1 MKVLERPDAG
11 HEQAGGPPPADQL
24 FEFDK
29 AAGAGSWH
37 AIAVDEVFSAV
48 GTSHNGLSEAEARA
62 RAERFGLNRL
72 PPPRA
77 RSGWQRLLAQFHN
90 VLIYVLLGAGFITL
104 CLGHWIDASVIF
116 GVVVINALI
125 GFIQEGKAEKALDA
139 VKKMLSPQAI
149 VTRDGR
155 RLTLAAEA
163 LVPGDLVH
171 LQSGDRVPADL
182 RLITARNLRIDEA
195 ILTGESAPA
204 EKNSKVVDERAP
216 LAERSC
222 MAYSGTFVTSGQGL
236 GVVAATGMRTE
247 IGRISEMLARV
258 RPLTTPLIRKLSV
271 FSRWLTAAI
280 LALASLTFVF
290 GILVRSYPASEMFLA
305 AVGLAVA
312 AIPEG
317 LPAIITITLAVGV
330 QRMSRVNAIIR
341 RLPAVETLGSVTVIC
356 SDKTGTLTRN
366 EMTLQTIVTA
376 DGTSQIS
383 GTGYEPYGVFS
394 SGGDDIQ
401 PSENPALMELL
412 RAVMLCNDSS
422 LRQKDDGWAVDG
434 DPTEGALIVAA
445 MKAGLESHLVS
456 EQFPR
461 SDVIPFE
468 SEHRFMATRHH
479 DHQGNSF
486 LYMKGAPEVML
497 PRCTLQRGDGRDA
510 PLNSSYWNQMLDQLT
525 AAGHRPLAIAAKSLP
540 SDNRFLTFDQVES
553 NLVLLGL
560 VGIIDPPREEAIRA
574 VERCHQAGIGVKMI
588 TGDHVGTARAIAIR
602 MSIGDERRACT
613 GDELSRLDGDFFSNA
628 ACDVDVFARTSPEHK
643 LKLVSALQER
653 GEIVAMTG
661 DGINDAPALKRADV
675 GIAMGIKGTEAAKEA
690 AEMVLADDNFVS
702 IARAVA
708 EGRTVYDNIKKA
720 ILFILPTNGGEAMT
734 IMAAVLLGR
743 VLPVTAPQILWVNMV
758 TAVTLALALAFEPS
772 ETDVM
777 RRPPRKPAEPI
788 LTAFMWWR
796 IAMVSLIMVAVT
808 FGLFIWEREHGAS
821 IEAARTVAVNAL
833 VMLEIF
839 YLFSTR
845 HLKAGVLN
853 REGLFGNPYVLMSIG
868 AVLVLQI
875 LFTYAPPMQ
884 TFFRSESIGIE
895 SWIRIVLLSSLVLFI
910 VELDKFAYR
919 LRRPPGTHPKAETQ

>member
-1 MKVLERPDAG
+1 MLERPDAE
-11 HEQAGGPPPADQL
+11 HEQVGGPPPADQL
-24 FEFDK
+24 IDSER
-29 AAGAGSWH
+29 AVGADAWH
-37 AIAVDEVFSAV
+37 AHSAEDV
-48 GTSHNGLSEAEARA
+48 LGVLESSRDGLSEVEASA
-62 RAERFGLNRL
+62 RAERFGSNRL
-72 PPPRA
+72 PPPPA
-77 RSGWQRLLAQFHN
+77 RSAWQRLLAQFHN

-104 CLGHWIDASVIF
+104 GLGHWIDASVIF
-116 GVVVINALI
+116 AVVIINALI

-149 VTRDGR
+149 VTRGGH
-155 RLTLAAEA
+155 RLTLAAEV
-163 LVPGDLVH
+163 LVPGDVVH
-171 LQSGDRVPADL
+171 IQSGDRVPADL
-182 RLITARNLRIDEA
+182 RLVTARNLRVDEA
-195 ILTGESAPA
+195 ILTGESMPA
-204 EKNSKVVDERAP
+204 EKNIGAVDERAP
-216 LAERSC
+216 LAERAC
-222 MAYSGTFVTSGQGL
+222 MTYSGTFVTSGQGL
-236 GVVAATGMRTE
+236 GVVVETGIRTE

-258 RPLTTPLIRKLSV
+258 RPLTTPLIRKLST
-271 FSRWLTAAI
+271 FSRWLTGVI
-280 LALASLTFVF
+280 LALATLTFLF

-330 QRMSRVNAIIR
+330 QRMSRANAIIR

-366 EMTLQTIVTA
+366 EMTLQTIVT
-376 DGTSQIS
+376 SS
-383 GTGYEPYGVFS
+383 GAVSVSGAGYEPYGVFS
-394 SGGDDIQ
+394 SNSDDIQ
-401 PSENPALMELL
+401 PSENPSLMELL
-412 RAVMLCNDSS
+412 RAGMLCNDSS
-422 LRQKDDGWAVDG
+422 VRQKDDGWAVDG
-434 DPTEGALIVAA
+434 DPTEGALIVAG
-445 MKAGLESHLVS
+445 MKAALESHLVS

-461 SDVIPFE
+461 TDVIPFE

-486 LYMKGAPEVML
+486 LYMKGAPEVIL
-497 PRCTLQRGDGRDA
+497 PRCTLQRKHDNDA
-510 PLNSSYWNQMLDQLT
+510 PLDSSFWSEKLDQLT
-525 AAGHRPLAIAAKSLP
+525 TAGHRPLAIATKPLP
-540 SDNRFLTFDQVES
+540 SENQLLTFDQVES
-553 NLVLLGL
+553 DLLLLGL
-560 VGIIDPPREEAIRA
+560 VGIIDPPREEAVRA
-574 VERCHQAGIGVKMI
+574 VERCHQAGIRVKMI
-588 TGDHVGTARAIAIR
+588 TGDHVGTARAIATR
-602 MSIGDERRACT
+602 MGIGGERRACT
-613 GDELSRLDGDFFSNA
+613 GDELSRLDGNFFSNA

-653 GEIVAMTG
+653 DEVVAMTG
-661 DGINDAPALKRADV
+661 DGVNDAPALKRADV

-839 YLFSTR
+839 YLFTTR

-853 REGLFGNPYVLMSIG
+853 RDGLLGNPYVLMSVA
-868 AVLVLQI
+868 AVVMLQI
-875 LFTYAPPMQ
+875 MFTYAPPMQ
-884 TFFRSESIGIE
+884 TFFRSESIGLE

-919 LRRPPGTHPKAETQ
+919 LRRPLAKRT